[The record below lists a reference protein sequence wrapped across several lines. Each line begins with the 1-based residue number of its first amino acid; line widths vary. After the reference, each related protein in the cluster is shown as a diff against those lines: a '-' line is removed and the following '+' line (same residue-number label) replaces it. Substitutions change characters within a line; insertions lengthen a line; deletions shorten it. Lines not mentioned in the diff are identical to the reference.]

1 MPLVASSAVQAFR
14 AKNRSRLYLHYR
26 RFALDAAD
34 AVDWYE
40 SAMLGQ
46 LRLPEAGEDTALGK
60 DVSLLGVP
68 FVCEPAWPDLE
79 ASNKLD
85 FAPDWA
91 RQSRA
96 HFLYAKECLP
106 ATVLDVV
113 RQCKNRDRLEQWL
126 HFDLVDLYN
135 DYLGAICLVAPNP
148 LFRSIEKSH
157 LDKPNDGAAETI
169 AYKLVARAGQCL
181 DGMRLE
187 IVNEYLRGRM
197 TPVATEFDGTAIR
210 ELDFPAP
217 VNKEGRIVTHPSYGL
232 LQWNCPVSLIRTV
245 QFRLS
250 VESGRKRVGVPEG
263 GKKRPSYSYCVSER
277 EDAGVSLVGTTLN
290 DEDVEARNITAEQRR
305 AHSQRRQGQHW
316 FKPGE
321 GKQATRFIRKKIGE
335 AQNGV
340 LIADPYFAGRAMLA
354 FGHAVQRSGIHLR
367 VLTSKKALESESAKK
382 GTISVWLESTC
393 NTLTR
398 LVPNFKVRQR
408 PKKITIERA
417 IETFKNYPTQ
427 PEIRVLPGRTPAL
440 HDRFLVVDD
449 DVWLSGNSFETL
461 GERAG
466 MVLRLP
472 APEAVVKHLEKL
484 WDCASP
490 LPGTAQPD

>member
-14 AKNRSRLYLHYR
+14 AKSKSRLYLHYR

-40 SAMLGQ
+40 SAMFGQ
-46 LRLPEAGEDTALGK
+46 LRLPEACEDTALGK
-60 DVSLLGVP
+60 NASLLGVP
-68 FVCEPAWPDLE
+68 FVCEPAWPNLE

-106 ATVLDVV
+106 ASVLDVV

-157 LDKPNDGAAETI
+157 LDQPNDGAAETI

-181 DGMRLE
+181 DGVRLE

-197 TPVATEFDGTAIR
+197 TPVATEFDGAAIR
-210 ELDFPAP
+210 ELDFPAL

-232 LQWNCPVSLIRTV
+232 LQWNCPASLIRAV

-250 VESGRKRVGVPEG
+250 VESRRKKVEVPPR
-263 GKKRPSYSYCVSER
+263 GKKRPSGSYSVSEW
-277 EDAGVSLVGTTLN
+277 EDAGASLVGSTL
-290 DEDVEARNITAEQRR
+290 DDTDVETRNVTAERRR
-305 AHSQRRQGQHW
+305 AHSQRGQGQHW
-316 FKPGE
+316 FHEQGE
-321 GKQATRFIRKKIGE
+321 QATRFVRDRIGE

-367 VLTSKKALESESAKK
+367 VLTSKEGLESKSAKK
-382 GTISVWLESTC
+382 
-393 NTLTR
+393 
-398 LVPNFKVRQR
+398 VP
-408 PKKITIERA
+408 IERA
-417 IETFKNYPTQ
+417 IETFRNSPTQ

-440 HDRFLVVDD
+440 HDRFLVVDE

-484 WDCASP
+484 WDCAST
-490 LPGTAQPD
+490 LQSTAQLD